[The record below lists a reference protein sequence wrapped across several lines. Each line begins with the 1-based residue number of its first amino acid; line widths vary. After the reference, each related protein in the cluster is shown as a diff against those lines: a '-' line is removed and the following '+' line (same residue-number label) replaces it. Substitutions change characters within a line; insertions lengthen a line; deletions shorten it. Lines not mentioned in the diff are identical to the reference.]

1 VNFAIIA
8 TFVCA
13 YLLGSL
19 PFGIIIGKTVYGIDP
34 RTVGSGNI
42 GTANSMRAFGR
53 AGAVLVLLGDALKG
67 AIPTYVALRLFGDPW
82 ITAGVGLATIVGH
95 NWSVFLRFKGGK
107 GVATNLGVVIVLS
120 LLSQPPLLAA
130 IAFGAVWLATAAI
143 TRYSSLASILGSAA
157 VPLMMYAHGDPLP
170 YVWYGI
176 IAFALVLWRHEPNIR
191 RLIAGDELKIGTKK
205 TS

>member
-1 VNFAIIA
+1 MTLGVIIM
-8 TFVCA
+8 FVAA
-13 YLLGSL
+13 YLLGSV
-19 PFGIIIGKTVYGIDP
+19 PFGIIIGKTMYGIDP

-53 AGAVLVLLGDALKG
+53 TGAVLVLFGDALKG

-82 ITAGVGLATIVGH
+82 ISAGVGLATVVGH

-107 GVATNLGVVIVLS
+107 GVATTLGVVIVLS
-120 LLSQPPLLAA
+120 LLAA
-130 IAFGAVWLATAAI
+130 VAFGAVWLATAGI
-143 TRYSSLASILGSAA
+143 TRYSSLASMLGSAA
-157 VPLMMYAHGDPLP
+157 VPLMMYARGDPLP

-176 IAFALVLWRHEPNIR
+176 IALALVLLRHEPNIR
-191 RLIAGDELKIGTKK
+191 RLMAGDELKIGTKK

>member
-1 VNFAIIA
+1 VNFAVVA
-8 TFVCA
+8 MFVCA

-67 AIPTYVALRLFGDPW
+67 AIPTYVALRIFDDPW
-82 ITAGVGLATIVGH
+82 ITAGVGLATVVGH
-95 NWSVFLRFKGGK
+95 NWSVFLGFKGGK
-107 GVATNLGVVIVLS
+107 GVATTLGVVIVLS
-120 LLSQPPLLAA
+120 LLAA
-130 IAFGAVWLATAAI
+130 VAFGAVWLATAAA
-143 TRYSSLASILGSAA
+143 TRYSSLASMLGSAA
-157 VPLMMYAHGDPLP
+157 VPLMMYARGDPLP

-176 IAFALVLWRHEPNIR
+176 IALALVLWRHEPNIR

>member
-1 VNFAIIA
+1 MNLAVVA
-8 TFVCA
+8 TFVLA

-19 PFGIIIGKTVYGIDP
+19 PFGIIVGKTVYGVDP

-53 AGAVLVLLGDALKG
+53 TGAVLVLLGDALKG
-67 AIPTYVALRLFGDPW
+67 AIPTYVALRLFGSPW

-107 GVATNLGVVIVLS
+107 GVATTLGVVIVLS
-120 LLSQPPLLAA
+120 LFAA
-130 IAFGAVWLATAAI
+130 VAFGAVWLATAAI
-143 TRYSSLASILGSAA
+143 TRYSSLASMLGSAA
-157 VPLMMYAHGDPLP
+157 VPLMMYALGDPLP
-170 YVWYGI
+170 YVWYGV
-176 IAFALVLWRHEPNIR
+176 IAFALVIWRHESNIR
-191 RLIAGDELKIGTKK
+191 RLVAGDELKIGTKK

>member
-1 VNFAIIA
+1 MTLGVIIM
-8 TFVCA
+8 FVAA
-13 YLLGSL
+13 YLLGSV
-19 PFGIIIGKTVYGIDP
+19 PFGIIIGKTMYGIDP

-53 AGAVLVLLGDALKG
+53 TGAVLVLFGDALKG

-82 ITAGVGLATIVGH
+82 ISAGVGLATVVGH

-107 GVATNLGVVIVLS
+107 GVATTLGVVIVLS
-120 LLSQPPLLAA
+120 LLAA
-130 IAFGAVWLATAAI
+130 VAFGAVWLATAGI
-143 TRYSSLASILGSAA
+143 TRYSSLASMLGSAA
-157 VPLMMYAHGDPLP
+157 VPLMMYARGDPLP

-176 IAFALVLWRHEPNIR
+176 IALALVLLRHEPNIR

>member
-1 VNFAIIA
+1 MNDAVVA
-8 TFVCA
+8 TFVGA

-67 AIPTYVALRLFGDPW
+67 AIPTYVALRLFENPW

-107 GVATNLGVVIVLS
+107 GVATTLGVVIILS
-120 LLSQPPLLAA
+120 LLAA
-130 IAFGAVWLATAAI
+130 VAFGAVWLATAAI
-143 TRYSSLASILGSAA
+143 TRYSSLASMLGSAA
-157 VPLMMYAHGDPLP
+157 VPLMMYARGDPLP

-176 IAFALVLWRHEPNIR
+176 IALALVLWRHEPNIR

>member
-1 VNFAIIA
+1 MNPGVAA
-8 TFVCA
+8 TVLCG
-13 YLLGSL
+13 YLLGSV
-19 PFGIIIGKTVYGIDP
+19 PFGIIVGRTFYGVDP

-53 AGAVLVLLGDALKG
+53 TGAVLVLLGDALKG
-67 AIPTYVALRLFGDPW
+67 AVPTYVALRLFGDPW

-107 GVATNLGVVIVLS
+107 GVATTLGVVIVLS
-120 LLSQPPLLAA
+120 LLAA
-130 IAFGAVWLATAAI
+130 VAFGAVWLATAGI
-143 TRYSSLASILGSAA
+143 TRYSSLASMLGSAA
-157 VPLMMYAHGDPLP
+157 VPLMTYALGDPLP

-176 IAFALVLWRHEPNIR
+176 IALALVIWRHESNIR

>member
-1 VNFAIIA
+1 VNLAVIA
-8 TFVCA
+8 MFVCA

-19 PFGIIIGKTVYGIDP
+19 PFGIIIGKTMYGIDP

-53 AGAVLVLLGDALKG
+53 TGAVLVLLGDAFKG

-82 ITAGVGLATIVGH
+82 ITAGVGLATVVGH

-107 GVATNLGVVIVLS
+107 GVATTLGVVIALS
-120 LLSQPPLLAA
+120 LPLLLAA

-143 TRYSSLASILGSAA
+143 TRYSSLASMLGSAA
-157 VPLMMYAHGDPLP
+157 VPLMMYARGDPLP

-176 IAFALVLWRHEPNIR
+176 IALVLVVWRHEQNIR

>member
-1 VNFAIIA
+1 MNPSIVAM
-8 TFVCA
+8 VLCG
-13 YLLGSL
+13 YLLGSV
-19 PFGIIIGKTVYGIDP
+19 PFGIIIGRTFYGVDP

-53 AGAVLVLLGDALKG
+53 TGAVLVLLGDALKG
-67 AIPTYVALRLFGDPW
+67 AVPTYVALRLFGDPW
-82 ITAGVGLATIVGH
+82 VTAGVGLATIVGH

-107 GVATNLGVVIVLS
+107 GVATTLGVVIVLS
-120 LLSQPPLLAA
+120 LLAA
-130 IAFGAVWLATAAI
+130 VAFGAVWLATAAV
-143 TRYSSLASILGSAA
+143 TRYSSLASMLGSAA
-157 VPLMMYAHGDPLP
+157 VPLMTYALGDPLP

-176 IAFALVLWRHEPNIR
+176 IALALVIWRHESNIR

>member
-1 VNFAIIA
+1 MNLAVAA
-8 TFVCA
+8 TFVLA
-13 YLLGSL
+13 YLLGSV

-53 AGAVLVLLGDALKG
+53 TGAVLVLFGDALKG
-67 AIPTYVALRLFGDPW
+67 AIPTYVAMRLFGDPW
-82 ITAGVGLATIVGH
+82 ITAGVGLATVVGH

-107 GVATNLGVVIVLS
+107 GVATTLGVVIVLS
-120 LLSQPPLLAA
+120 LLAA
-130 IAFGAVWLATAAI
+130 VAFGAVWLATAAI
-143 TRYSSLASILGSAA
+143 TRYSSLASMLGSAA
-157 VPLMMYAHGDPLP
+157 VPLIMYARGDPLP

-176 IAFALVLWRHEPNIR
+176 IALVLVLMRHEPNIR

>member
-1 VNFAIIA
+1 MNDAVVA

-67 AIPTYVALRLFGDPW
+67 AIPTYVALRLFENPW

-107 GVATNLGVVIVLS
+107 GVATTLGVVIVLS
-120 LLSQPPLLAA
+120 LLAA
-130 IAFGAVWLATAAI
+130 VAFGAVWLATAAI
-143 TRYSSLASILGSAA
+143 TRYSSLASMLGSAA
-157 VPLMMYAHGDPLP
+157 VPLMMYARGDPLP

-176 IAFALVLWRHEPNIR
+176 IALALVLWRHEPNIR

>member
-1 VNFAIIA
+1 V
-8 TFVCA
+8 
-13 YLLGSL
+13 

-53 AGAVLVLLGDALKG
+53 TGAVLVLFGDALKG

-82 ITAGVGLATIVGH
+82 ISAGVGLATVVGH

-107 GVATNLGVVIVLS
+107 GVATTLGVVIVLS
-120 LLSQPPLLAA
+120 LLAA
-130 IAFGAVWLATAAI
+130 VAFGAVWLATAAI
-143 TRYSSLASILGSAA
+143 TRYSSLASMLGSAA
-157 VPLMMYAHGDPLP
+157 VPLIMYARGDPLP

-176 IAFALVLWRHEPNIR
+176 IALVLVLMRHEPNIR